1 MAPPSKVPIYPRPVS
16 PLSAESFYLEPEDI
30 IYGTSQ
36 TSSDDDSSARAAK
49 RRRIE
54 KLGEQYLRGDGLHI
68 LSAGLKGPFD
78 KNWKNPWANRRREP
92 KPAGAEIPETIGKP
106 SKKLQAQKNGR
117 AKVGNDKVEEW
128 LRRNTTP
135 SSIQIDDQISPT
147 PLRTKVVETRDP
159 SPVKPTSKV
168 TDDAIPG
175 SYRPESDFATHK
187 PTHKDV
193 ADCGAYGHNLE
204 TSPRLPDNV
213 DRPLQP
219 EVTDDAR
226 TKRRAWVSYAANADR
241 AEFAALKSKR
251 RVTEVAPSSTMLS
264 PFEYRRSLEGVQK
277 PKKFEEIADEIQVM
291 NQSMAPPALTEPHN
305 LHTKDDD
312 QGHEEPEHLPSG
324 SNLPNWPQAATKST
338 SSAAPVLSTDT
349 SRASVPNLP
358 SAQPQSLDIPAPS
371 TNNLAFEEQAPEQ
384 LPESVDP
391 TDEPPRNLIRNEI
404 NAIQATKLVDNHESL
419 GARRDCTPHVVNKVL
434 DGADETRLARTIT
447 KEGLSTQDMLAAM
460 SPLAFSTVKR
470 PTVGFQPPGTPLTA
484 TKRRTEKSGKI
495 ASFGQTERISSDSS
509 QGSLKASLRVT
520 KGNSTIVVG
529 KENKLSAA
537 GKDGSSESL
546 FDCFPRPAMESL
558 VPVASPKRLKS
569 ALKSSGLP
577 IPAGPF
583 PSTKGS
589 TSTGIDGGQNL
600 PVLGDDTFDLDG
612 AIDDLGS
619 YLGTWDAEKEASS
632 LGIEG

>member
-16 PLSAESFYLEPEDI
+16 PLSAESLYIEPEDI

-78 KNWKNPWANRRREP
+78 KNWKNLWAKRRKEP
-92 KPAGAEIPETIGKP
+92 KRAVDEIPETIGKP
-106 SKKLQAQKNGR
+106 SKKLRAQKNGR

-128 LRRNTTP
+128 LRRNTTS
-135 SSIQIDDQISPT
+135 SSIQVDDQISPT
-147 PLRTKVVETRDP
+147 PLRTKVVEIRDP
-159 SPVKPTSKV
+159 SPVKPTSKPRN
-168 TDDAIPG
+168 DAIPG
-175 SYRPESDFATHK
+175 PSCTPEWDSATRMEKHGEGPCVYREGLQIPWPLDI
-187 PTHKDV
+187 
-193 ADCGAYGHNLE
+193 
-204 TSPRLPDNV
+204 V
-213 DRPLQP
+213 DRPLDL
-219 EVTDDAR
+219 EVTNDAG
-226 TKRRAWVSYAANADR
+226 TKRRAWVSHAANADR

-251 RVTEVAPSSTMLS
+251 RVLEVAPSSTMLS
-264 PFEYRRSLEGVQK
+264 PFEYRRSLEGNQK
-277 PKKFEEIADEIQVM
+277 PKKFAELADEIQAM
-291 NQSMAPPALTEPHN
+291 NQSMAPPASTEPHN
-305 LHTKDDD
+305 LPTKDDD
-312 QGHEEPEHLPSG
+312 QGAEEPEHLPSG
-324 SNLPNWPQAATKST
+324 SILPNWPQAATKST

-371 TNNLAFEEQAPEQ
+371 TNNLAFAEQAPEQ

-391 TDEPPRNLIRNEI
+391 TDEPPRNLIRNET
-404 NAIQATKLVDNHESL
+404 NAIQATELVDNHESL

-470 PTVGFQPPGTPLTA
+470 PTVGFQQPGTPLTT
-484 TKRRTEKSGKI
+484 TKRRTEKSGRI
-495 ASFGQTERISSDSS
+495 ASFAQTERISSDYS

>member
-1 MAPPSKVPIYPRPVS
+1 MAPPSKVPVYPRPVS
-16 PLSAESFYLEPEDI
+16 PLSAESFYLEPQDI
-30 IYGTSQ
+30 IYATSQ
-36 TSSDDDSSARAAK
+36 SSSDDDSSARAAK
-49 RRRIE
+49 RRRVE

-92 KPAGAEIPETIGKP
+92 KRAVPEIPETIGKP

-159 SPVKPTSKV
+159 SPVKPTSKA
-168 TDDAIPG
+168 TDDTVPG
-175 SYRPESDFATHK
+175 SYRLESDFATHK
-187 PTHKDV
+187 ATYKDV
-193 ADCGAYGHNLE
+193 ADSGAYGHNLE
-204 TSPRLPDNV
+204 TSPRLPDKV
-213 DRPLQP
+213 DCPLQS
-219 EVTDDAR
+219 EVTNDAR
-226 TKRRAWVSYAANADR
+226 TKRRAWVSHAANADR

-264 PFEYRRSLEGVQK
+264 PFEYRRSLDGFQK
-277 PKKFEEIADEIQVM
+277 PKRFEEIADEVQAM
-291 NQSMAPPALTEPHN
+291 NQSMAPPASTEPHN

-312 QGHEEPEHLPSG
+312 QGPEEQEHLPSG
-324 SNLPNWPQAATKST
+324 SNLPNWPQAVTKST

-384 LPESVDP
+384 LSESVDP
-391 TDEPPRNLIRNEI
+391 TDEPPRNLIRDET
-404 NAIQATKLVDNHESL
+404 NAIQTTKLVDNHESL
-419 GARRDCTPHVVNKVL
+419 GSRRDCTPHVVNKVL
-434 DGADETRLARTIT
+434 DCADETRLARTIT

-470 PTVGFQPPGTPLTA
+470 PTVGFQQPGTPLTA
-484 TKRRTEKSGKI
+484 TKRRTEKSGRI
-495 ASFGQTERISSDSS
+495 ASFAQTERISSDSS

-520 KGNSTIVVG
+520 KGNSTVVVG

-546 FDCFPRPAMESL
+546 FGCFPRPAMESL

-577 IPAGPF
+577 IQAGEF
-583 PSTKGS
+583 PSIKGS

-632 LGIEG
+632 LGREG